1 MEQTNTSSLLNDD
14 KKHVWHPYSSMHSD
28 VPVFAVQA
36 ANGVHLTLEDGRQLI
51 DGMSSW
57 WCAIHGYNVPE
68 LNQAIKQQLDSMAHV
83 MFGGLTHAPA
93 VKLCKKLVEITPE
106 KLETVFLCDS
116 GSVSVEVAMKMAIQY
131 WQAKQYTNHPQT
143 DNSSN
148 NPPNNHRATAKQ
160 KFISLRNGYHGDTLG
175 AMSVCDPVTGM
186 HTLFTDILAKNFFIP
201 SPTCTFGEPCRT
213 KDLQPLK
220 TVLEQ
225 HHESIAALILEP
237 VVQGAGG
244 LKFYSADYLK
254 QAKTLCEEYDVLL
267 IADEIATG
275 FGRSGKL
282 FACEHANISPDIMC
296 LGKSLTGGY
305 MTLAATLCTKE
316 ISNTISNNPPHVF
329 MHGPTFMANALAC
342 SVALE
347 SIRLLQASPWQENI
361 RNIEKQL
368 SQSLAPCKKLDVV
381 NDIRVL
387 AAIGVVELKQ
397 TVDMPIIQQA
407 FVDAGVWIRPFGK
420 LIYLMPPY
428 TIQEHELT
436 KLCNTIFDVLNSQ
449 NKHRRFDYNSL

>member
-1 MEQTNTSSLLNDD
+1 MNQTCTSSLLNDD
-14 KKHVWHPYSSMHSD
+14 KKHVWHPYSSTHSD
-28 VPVFAVQA
+28 IPIFAVES
-36 ANGVHLTLEDGRQLI
+36 ANGVYLTLEDGRQLI

-68 LNQAIKQQLDSMAHV
+68 LNDAIKQQLDSMAHI

-93 VKLCKKLVEITPE
+93 VRLCKKLVEITPA

-131 WQAKQYTNHPQT
+131 WQAKQQ
-143 DNSSN
+143 
-148 NPPNNHRATAKQ
+148 TAKQ

-186 HTLFTDILAKNFFIP
+186 HTLFTDVLAKNFFIP
-201 SPTCTFGEPCRT
+201 SPECAFGQACQT
-213 KDLQPLK
+213 TDLFDLK
-220 TVLEQ
+220 TTLEQ
-225 HHESIAALILEP
+225 HNESIAALILEP

-244 LKFYSADYLK
+244 MKFYSADYLK
-254 QAKTLCEEYDVLL
+254 QAKALCEEYDVLL

-296 LGKSLTGGY
+296 IGKSLTGGY
-305 MTLAATLCTKE
+305 MTLAATLCTKN
-316 ISNTISNNPPHVF
+316 ISNVISNNPPHIF
-329 MHGPTFMANALAC
+329 MHGPTFMANPLAC

-347 SIRLLQASPWQENI
+347 NIRLLQASPWQKNVK
-361 RNIEKQL
+361 NIEKRLIRGLQ
-368 SQSLAPCKKLDVV
+368 PCEKFATV
-381 NDIRVL
+381 NEVRVL
-387 AAIGVVELKQ
+387 GAIGVVELKQ
-397 TVDMPIIQQA
+397 AVDMAIIQQA

-428 TIQEHELT
+428 VIQENEINL
-436 KLCNTIFDVLNSQ
+436 LCNAIFNILDH
-449 NKHRRFDYNSL
+449 NKQE